1 LKNTSLKTN
10 NLRQNLSKSF
20 LVILCLFLNLSCK
33 NAFVLSEKSIKHF
46 YQNHPPLPNFEYLD
60 TLERKVFFA
69 ENGEK
74 SKPLLLMIH
83 GAPGA
88 WFGYKEFLSD
98 SALLKKYRIISFDR
112 LGYNK
117 SSKNTESID
126 FQTLIYSSFL
136 KKSIDKVVIIGRS
149 YGAPI
154 AAKLAMDYPEKIS
167 RLILVA
173 PACDPTQE
181 KFWWFSNFAN
191 TNFSRFFLPKYA
203 NQASTEKFRHVE
215 DLKKI
220 EIGWRKIT
228 CPVTI
233 LQGGTDWIINPENGN
248 YVDSML
254 KNAPRRF
261 IFLPNNRHL
270 LTLERPDLIKEIL
283 LE

>member
-1 LKNTSLKTN
+1 MKKTSSKTN
-10 NLRQNLSKSF
+10 ILKRFLSKSY
-20 LVILCLFLNLSCK
+20 LILLCISVSCK
-33 NAFVLSEKSIKHF
+33 NSFVLSEKSIDHF
-46 YQNHPPLPNFEYLD
+46 YQNHPPKPNFSYLD
-60 TLERKVFFA
+60 TLNRTIFYA

-98 SALLKKYRIISFDR
+98 SLLLKKYRIISFDR

-117 SSKNTESID
+117 SSKNTEPID
-126 FQTLIYSSFL
+126 LQTLAYSSFL
-136 KKSIDKVVIIGRS
+136 KKSSEKVILIGRS

-154 AAKLAMDYPEKIS
+154 AAKLAMDYPEKVAK
-167 RLILVA
+167 LILVA
-173 PACDPTQE
+173 PACDPDQE

-191 TNFSRFFLPKYA
+191 TKFSRFFLPKYA

-215 DLKKI
+215 DLRKM
-220 EIGWRKIT
+220 ENGWGKIT

-233 LQGGTDWIINPENGN
+233 LQGGTDWIIKPGNGN
-248 YVDSML
+248 YVDLKL
-254 KNAPRRF
+254 KNAPHRY
-261 IFLPNNRHL
+261 IFLPNNGHL
-270 LTLERPDLIKEIL
+270 LTIERPELIKEIL